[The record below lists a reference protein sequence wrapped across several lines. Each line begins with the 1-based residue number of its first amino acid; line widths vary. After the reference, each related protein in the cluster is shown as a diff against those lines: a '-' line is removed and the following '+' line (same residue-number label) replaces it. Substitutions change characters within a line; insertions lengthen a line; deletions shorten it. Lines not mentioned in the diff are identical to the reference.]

1 MGEKCNVPA
10 ERLPELLRQF
20 PDWLTPEEEEQAI
33 HCFTQYLMYVTM
45 GRNKRICLCTDC
57 GSLFEDERSGGCLTF
72 HRSHNDAG
80 TCPMCRRP
88 VIWKDRKSVV

>member
-1 MGEKCNVPA
+1 MYRQNDCRNCSG
-10 ERLPELLRQF
+10 QF

-57 GSLFEDERSGGCLTF
+57 GSLFEDDMS
-72 HRSHNDAG
+72 AG
-80 TCPMCRRP
+80 A
-88 VIWKDRKSVV
+88 